1 MTALLHNM
9 SVPPRSQVR
18 VARQELAGVRVPV
31 LVAPLLPAPVSRVEK
46 LLACHGDGA
55 ALALLEA
62 APGCPWAQLQ
72 RQARLLAADPA
83 TPARLRRRLDQ
94 ALAAAGLPDRVGVVL
109 PAPASATRPASPLD
123 LAASLAVLSR
133 VSGALYLPRR
143 AGEASL
149 LRLSPVVVL
158 FPEEA

>member
-9 SVPPRSQVR
+9 SVPPRSTVR
-18 VARQELAGVRVPV
+18 VARQDLAGLRVPV
-31 LVAPLLPAPVSRVEK
+31 LVAPLLPAPVSQVEK
-46 LLACHGDGA
+46 LLARHGDGA
-55 ALALLEA
+55 ARALLEA
-62 APGCPWAQLQ
+62 GPGCTIAQLG
-72 RQARLLAADPA
+72 RLARLLAADPA
-83 TPARLRRRLDQ
+83 TPARLRQRFEQ

-109 PAPASATRPASPLD
+109 PAPAKRPPVQLD

-149 LRLSPVVVL
+149 LRLAPVVVL

>member
-9 SVPPRSQVR
+9 SVPPRSTAR
-18 VARQELAGVRVPV
+18 VARQDLAGLRVTV
-31 LVAPLLPAPVSRVEK
+31 HVAPLLPAPVSQVEK
-46 LLACHGDGA
+46 LLARHGDGA
-55 ALALLEA
+55 ARALLEGG
-62 APGCPWAQLQ
+62 PGCTIAELG
-72 RQARLLAADPA
+72 RLARLLAADPA
-83 TPARLRRRLDQ
+83 TPARLRQRFDQ

-109 PAPASATRPASPLD
+109 PVPAGARRPASQLD

-143 AGEASL
+143 ASEASL
-149 LRLSPVVVL
+149 LRLAPVVVL